1 MKKKIIIVGG
11 TGFLGFHLS
20 VFFLKKR
27 WKIISIS
34 RNRVKKEKYLKGITY
49 IYADIS
55 KLKLLKKKLK
65 HHLDASYL
73 INAGGEVDHKNKRKV
88 YLSHFN
94 GVKNLALIFAKLKLK
109 KFIQIGSCLEYGK
122 NKSPQY
128 EKHHC
133 RPLSNYAKAKY
144 LSTNF
149 LLKSNKKFNFQI
161 IILRPYQVYGPK
173 QESNRFIPIIINNC
187 LKNKKF
193 PCSEGN
199 QKRDFLYIDDFVKS
213 VFGVLTY
220 SSLKN
225 QIFNIGYG
233 KPYEIR
239 KIIVFLKN
247 KIKKGLPELGK
258 IKLRK
263 EENLTTYPSTKKI
276 KKIIGWK
283 PKVSL
288 HDGLKKT
295 IKYYKK
301 NQ

>member
-1 MKKKIIIVGG
+1 M
-11 TGFLGFHLS
+11 
-20 VFFLKKR
+20 
-27 WKIISIS
+27 
-34 RNRVKKEKYLKGITY
+34 
-49 IYADIS
+49 
-55 KLKLLKKKLK
+55 
-65 HHLDASYL
+65 
-73 INAGGEVDHKNKRKV
+73 
-88 YLSHFN
+88 
-94 GVKNLALIFAKLKLK
+94 
-109 KFIQIGSCLEYGK
+109 
-122 NKSPQY
+122 
-128 EKHHC
+128 
-133 RPLSNYAKAKY
+133 
-144 LSTNF
+144 
-149 LLKSNKKFNFQI
+149 
-161 IILRPYQVYGPK
+161 
-173 QESNRFIPIIINNC
+173 
-187 LKNKKF
+187 
-193 PCSEGN
+193 
-199 QKRDFLYIDDFVKS
+199 
-213 VFGVLTY
+213 TY

-295 IKYYKK
+295 ISYYKK